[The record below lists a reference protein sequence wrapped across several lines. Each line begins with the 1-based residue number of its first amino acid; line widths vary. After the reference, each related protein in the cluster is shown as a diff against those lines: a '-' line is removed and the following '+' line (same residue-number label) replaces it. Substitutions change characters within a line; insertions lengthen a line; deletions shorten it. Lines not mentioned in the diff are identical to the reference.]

1 MSGVVIDLGAIAVAV
16 LVLVSIANRIGVPYP
31 ILLVLGGIGLGY
43 IPGIPALQM
52 PPAIVLLVFLPPLL
66 YWESVSAP
74 TSELFSRSGLWWVLQ
89 LAFGLVIVT
98 TVAVAGVAHA
108 LIPAMAWGTALV
120 LGAIVSSTDE
130 VAFGPIVE
138 RVRLPRHVLATIE
151 NESLINDATSLVLYG
166 IGITAVVTGTFS
178 APSALASLALSIVG
192 GSAIGI
198 AAGFVAIGAWR
209 LTRDP
214 SLQSIVSLSLPY
226 LAYLPA
232 WKLGASAVL
241 ATVAAGFT
249 VAPAI
254 PTVLGPAARIRATG
268 FWVTIVFVLN
278 AFIFVYA
285 GMQFHAIL
293 ASLHVPPLLLLGYG
307 IAVAGTCV
315 VVRLVWVFTQGLIP
329 ETNYPQHA
337 RGKADWAHVSVLAW
351 SGMRGGISLAAALA
365 IPLETM
371 AGPFPQRE
379 LIIFLTFCTM
389 IGTLVLQGG
398 TLPLLIEWL
407 KVRDDGVDTRE
418 ERIALTHCSKAA
430 LACLDKLAE
439 RQAIPPKLYETLK
452 VRFTARLAEFSTFAG
467 DRSVARAS
475 DQYRHLSQELLA
487 AQRSELIA
495 LTKRRKID
503 NTVMRRVLRLLDFEA
518 EEIAI
523 LEMAGHAD
531 LDEDGSSTSP

>member
-1 MSGVVIDLGAIAVAV
+1 MSIVIDLGAIALAV
-16 LVLVSIANRIGVPYP
+16 IVLVSIANRIGVPYP

-43 IPGIPALQM
+43 VPGVPALQM
-52 PPAIVLLVFLPPLL
+52 LPDIVLLVFLPPLL

-89 LAFGLVIVT
+89 LAFGLVLVT

-166 IGITAVVTGTFS
+166 IGITAVVSGTFS
-178 APSALASLALSIVG
+178 APNALASLALSIVG
-192 GSAIGI
+192 GSAVGI
-198 AAGFVAIGAWR
+198 AAGFVGVGAWR

-214 SLQSIVSLSLPY
+214 SLQSIVSLSIPY

-232 WKLGASAVL
+232 WRLGASAVL

-249 VAPAI
+249 VAPYI
-254 PTVLGPAARIRATG
+254 PKVLVPATRIRISG

-285 GMQFHAIL
+285 GMQFRTIL
-293 ASLHVPPLLLLGYG
+293 ASLHMPTLLVLGYG
-307 IAVAGTCV
+307 AAVAATCV
-315 VVRLVWVFTQGLIP
+315 VVRLLWVFVQGLIP

-337 RGKADWAHVSVLAW
+337 KGEADWSHVAVLAW

-365 IPLETM
+365 IPLNTVYS
-371 AGPFPQRE
+371 R
-379 LIIFLTFCTM
+379 L
-389 IGTLVLQGG
+389 
-398 TLPLLIEWL
+398 
-407 KVRDDGVDTRE
+407 
-418 ERIALTHCSKAA
+418 
-430 LACLDKLAE
+430 
-439 RQAIPPKLYETLK
+439 
-452 VRFTARLAEFSTFAG
+452 RLARADF
-467 DRSVARAS
+467 DARV
-475 DQYRHLSQELLA
+475 
-487 AQRSELIA
+487 
-495 LTKRRKID
+495 KRRD
-503 NTVMRRVLRLLDFEA
+503 
-518 EEIAI
+518 
-523 LEMAGHAD
+523 H
-531 LDEDGSSTSP
+531 P

>member
-1 MSGVVIDLGAIAVAV
+1 MSIVIDLGAIALAV
-16 LVLVSIANRIGVPYP
+16 LVLVSVANRIGVPYP

-43 IPGIPALQM
+43 VPGVPALQM
-52 PPAIVLLVFLPPLL
+52 PPDIVLLVFLPPLL
-66 YWESVSAP
+66 YWESVNAP
-74 TSELFSRSGLWWVLQ
+74 TSELFSRSGLWWALQ
-89 LAFGLVIVT
+89 LAFGLVLVT
-98 TVAVAGVAHA
+98 TVAVAGAAHA

-166 IGITAVVTGTFS
+166 IGITAVVSGTFS
-178 APSALASLALSIVG
+178 APNASASLALSIVG
-192 GSAIGI
+192 GSAIGV
-198 AAGFVAIGAWR
+198 AAGFVGVGAWR

-214 SLQSIVSLSLPY
+214 SLQSIVSLSIPY

-232 WKLGASAVL
+232 WRLGASAVL

-249 VAPAI
+249 VAPYI
-254 PTVLGPAARIRATG
+254 PKVLVPATRIRISG

-285 GMQFHAIL
+285 GMQFRTIL
-293 ASLHVPPLLLLGYG
+293 ASLHMPTLLALVYG
-307 IAVAGTCV
+307 AAVAATCV
-315 VVRLVWVFTQGLIP
+315 VVRLLWVFVQGLIP

-337 RGKADWAHVSVLAW
+337 KGKADWSHVAVLAW

-371 AGPFPQRE
+371 AGPFPQRD

-389 IGTLVLQGG
+389 FGTLVVQGG
-398 TLPLLIEWL
+398 TLPLLIKWL
-407 KVRDDGVDTRE
+407 NVRDDGTDIRE
-418 ERIALTHCSKAA
+418 ERLALSHISKAA
-430 LACLDKLAE
+430 LARLEELAK
-439 RQAIPPKLYETLK
+439 RDRIPPQLYETLK
-452 VRFTARLAEFSTFAG
+452 IRFTARLAEFSTLAG
-467 DRSVARAS
+467 DRSLAKAS
-475 DQYRHLSQELLA
+475 DQYRHLTNDLLM
-487 AQRSELIA
+487 AQRSELNSLA
-495 LTKRRKID
+495 KQRKID
-503 NTVMRRVLRLLDFEA
+503 NTVMRRILRLLDFEA

-523 LEMAGHAD
+523 LEMTGHSD
-531 LDEDGSSTSP
+531 LDEDESSDSS